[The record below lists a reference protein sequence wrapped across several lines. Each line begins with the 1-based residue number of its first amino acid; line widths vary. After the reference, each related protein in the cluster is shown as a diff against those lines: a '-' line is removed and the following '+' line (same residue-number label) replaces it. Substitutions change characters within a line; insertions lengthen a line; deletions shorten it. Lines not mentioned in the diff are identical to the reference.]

1 MRIDSI
7 AARADRAGRYLIHF
21 SDGSSVR
28 LYRQTVED
36 FGLYTGLEF
45 SDEQVKALRQAAGK
59 MSAKMRAV
67 RIVAASNVSRADL
80 EQRLIRKGENPT
92 QAKEAVQWMEDLNLV
107 DDEHTARQI
116 VERCVAKGYGRA
128 RAKQALY
135 EKQIPREV
143 WDSVLE
149 DYPDQTEKIVSFL
162 RSRLRSNWDEGDV
175 KKAVDALM
183 RRGHNYSQ
191 IKAGLMR
198 LQLDLEDLQEDTQWQ
213 I

>member
-162 RSRLRSNWDEGDV
+162 RTSLRSNWDEGDV